1 MGGTLQEKG
10 CNSVT
15 PVCMVF
21 PFLAPAAWFVS
32 GVGVWRYAVQL
43 RPALHQSTWFPG
55 KLVYRA
61 WAWRPS
67 FGSPFDA
74 DTTHS
79 RFFSCSSIPVSF
91 ANFPA
96 SCGSP
101 ILQRVILAFLLT
113 VDHLRPSSAAKFFA
127 IQWAT
132 ITSFPIGVTLSL
144 KKGTFYTCVSFFKH
158 FLSKLRYAL
167 LFFFIFIATVL

>member
-1 MGGTLQEKG
+1 MWVCEDMQCSSDQPCTKAHGSQGNLYTGPGHGGHHSAALLML
-10 CNSVT
+10 T
-15 PVCMVF
+15 PHTPGF
-21 PFLAPAAWFVS
+21 SPAAASLFLLQTFPL
-32 GVGVWRYAVQL
+32 AV
-43 RPALHQSTWFPG
+43 ALPYYKG
-55 KLVYRA
+55 LV
-61 WAWRPS
+61 
-67 FGSPFDA
+67 
-74 DTTHS
+74 
-79 RFFSCSSIPVSF
+79 V
-91 ANFPA
+91 
-96 SCGSP
+96 
-101 ILQRVILAFLLT
+101 AFLLT